1 MSAGDGEGF
10 AIDPTVVRAWKR
22 YPAYK
27 DSGVEWLGE
36 VPAGWEV
43 KRLKYLC
50 QINPSKSE
58 VASLP
63 KSTKVSF
70 LPMELIGEDCSL
82 TLTENRPISDVWE
95 GYTYFRNG
103 DVVVAKITPCFENGK
118 GALCDNLVNGV
129 AFGTTELHVLRA
141 GEKIDPKY
149 LFLATK
155 SYQFRRLGADLM
167 TGTAGQ
173 KRVPDAFIRDYIVGL
188 PSLPEQHAI
197 AAFLDRETTRI
208 DALIEKKQ
216 RFIELLEE
224 KRQAIITHAVTKG
237 LDPDVEM
244 KDSGVAWIGE
254 VPVGWEISRLGL
266 ISESLQTGPFGS
278 QLHSSDYIEDGIPII
293 NPSNIQDGTI
303 VPDPK
308 CTIDDKTLK
317 RLIRHRLTAGDIV
330 FARRG
335 DMGRCA
341 CITREAEGWL
351 CGTGSIRIRLNES
364 AHPKFVMAYL
374 STQGVKGHL
383 LIESV
388 GSTMDNL
395 NTSILSRI
403 PIVLPSPEEQK
414 AIMEEVSIRV
424 GQIDEMLSNIS
435 ESVSKLREYRTALI
449 SAAVTGKIDV
459 RDEGKA
465 T

>member
-1 MSAGDGEGF
+1 MSAGDGKGF
-10 AIDPTVVRAWKR
+10 AIDPGKVQAWKR
-22 YPAYK
+22 YPVYK

-36 VPAGWEV
+36 VPAGWV
-43 KRLKYLC
+43 IKRLKYLC

-58 VASLP
+58 VTSLP
-63 KSTKVSF
+63 KNTKVSF

-95 GYTYFRNG
+95 GYTYFRDG
-103 DVVVAKITPCFENGK
+103 DVIVAKITPCFENGK
-118 GALCDNLVNGV
+118 GALCDNLVNGI

-141 GEKIDPKY
+141 GKKVDPKL

-155 SYQFRRLGADLM
+155 SYQFRKLGADLM

-173 KRVPDAFIRDYIVGL
+173 KRVPDAFIRDYMVGL
-188 PSLPEQHAI
+188 PPLPEQHAI